1 MAASDGAV
9 PGLLLPP
16 PPPPRPGRAPRGP
29 GVSARP
35 PAPRCWVHRTGRLA
49 AAPLAAASP
58 RPQPRPAFPHRA
70 ATASPGG
77 LKGSLSKAGATG
89 AFG

>member
-9 PGLLLPP
+9 PGLPLPL
-16 PPPPRPGRAPRGP
+16 PPPRPGRAPRGP

-35 PAPRCWVHRTGRLA
+35 PAPRCWAHRTGRPAA
-49 AAPLAAASP
+49 AAPLRASPP
-58 RPQPRPAFPHRA
+58 RPQPRPAFAHGTA
-70 ATASPGG
+70 AASPGG
-77 LKGSLSKAGATG
+77 LKGSPSKAGAAG